1 MYTLNT
7 LKRKG
12 LKSNIINEIKNL
24 INLIF
29 DKNNAIENN
38 IKNNIILNS
47 KIIEINEIVKFLN
60 SNSKRGITAFEK
72 E

>member
-1 MYTLNT
+1 MI
-7 LKRKG
+7 
-12 LKSNIINEIKNL
+12 NI
-24 INLIF
+24 IF

-60 SNSKRGITAFEK
+60 SNSKRGITVFEN